1 MSKTT
6 KKRLFFLLIVAALFL
21 VSGCAPQTITDPETG
36 ETVTKLI
43 YTTTT
48 FKETFETENFFNAL
62 LVWPMA
68 QVINYASPALG
79 VAGAIA
85 LVTAGVHLLVTVLT
99 WKAQGCQVR
108 HALGRRRIMLIKKS
122 TGEKPV
128 DF

>member
-68 QVINYASPALG
+68 QVINYTSPAIG

-99 WKAQGCQVR
+99 WK
-108 HALGRRRIMLIKKS
+108 S
-122 TGEKPV
+122 TL
-128 DF
+128 